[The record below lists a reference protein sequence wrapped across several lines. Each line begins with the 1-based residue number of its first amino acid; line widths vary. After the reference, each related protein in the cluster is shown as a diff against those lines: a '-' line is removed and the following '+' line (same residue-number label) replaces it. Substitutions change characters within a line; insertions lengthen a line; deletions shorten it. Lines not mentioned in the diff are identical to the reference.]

1 MHFLAFSVIIY
12 FTYKDLKMR
21 VESWWRMDKK
31 EIAKKVI
38 LKSGGVAKTAS
49 FISAGLKNYE
59 VASLCNE
66 GYIERIRHG
75 YYQLSEK
82 NDLTEAKLLS
92 TLLPQG
98 IVCVESALFHYGYSD
113 FAPRQWAVA
122 LPRTMSR
129 AAKQMQAVP
138 LKAYFIKK
146 EFYTFG
152 KTADDFDGITLPI
165 YDRERTICDCFKY
178 RTKLDSELFNKAINA
193 YVADDKKNLAN
204 LSKYAKEMKLYKK
217 VTELMEVMLN
227 G

>member
-1 MHFLAFSVIIY
+1 M
-12 FTYKDLKMR
+12 K
-21 VESWWRMDKK
+21 KK
-31 EIAKKVI
+31 ETAKKVI

-49 FISAGLKNYE
+49 LISAGLKNYE

-82 NDLTEAKLLS
+82 NDLTEAILLS
-92 TLLPQG
+92 TLLPQS
-98 IVCVESALFHYGYSD
+98 IVCMESALFHYGYSD
-113 FAPRQWAVA
+113 FTPRYWTVA

-146 EFYTFG
+146 EFYPLG
-152 KTADDFDGITLPI
+152 KTTDNFDGITLPI

-193 YVADDKKNLAN
+193 YAADDKKSLAN

-217 VTELMEVMLN
+217 VMDIMEVMLN